1 MDLPRSTFELLFR
14 AARLVNEAAIARVQ
28 AAGGTLRAA
37 HTQLFPHIT
46 RDGVRLTAIAEK
58 LGVTKQAIGPLI
70 DDLEREGV
78 VERVD
83 DPDDARAK
91 RIRWTA
97 AGERALVHGL
107 GLLAALER
115 ELAAT
120 VGAERLAELATT
132 CERLIAALD
141 PLSAAARPPAPAARP
156 AGARAASARTRPRA
170 TRPASSPRPR
180 TSRRA

>member
-1 MDLPRSTFELLFR
+1 MELPRSTFELLFR
-14 AARLVNEAAIARVQ
+14 AARLVNEAAIARVRV
-28 AAGGTLRAA
+28 AGGTLREA

-46 RDGVRLTAIAEK
+46 REGVRLTAIAEK
-58 LGVTKQAIGPLI
+58 LGVTKQAIGPLV

-83 DPDDARAK
+83 DPEDARAK

-97 AGERALVHGL
+97 KGERALVLGL
-107 GLLAALER
+107 GLLADLER
-115 ELAAT
+115 ELAEK
-120 VGAERLAELATT
+120 VGTTRLAELADT

-141 PLSAAARPPAPAARP
+141 SVSAEALPPGPAVRP
-156 AGARAASARTRPRA
+156 ALSPAASARTRPRA